1 MAQLVVSAA
10 AATAGFLIAGPT
22 GAQVGFALGSAASAS
37 SQTIRNKGPISN
49 DLKAPKLQYGSPIP
63 RIYGRMRVA
72 GSPVWI
78 SRKRPI
84 ANTTSEDGK
93 GSPKVENTTYTYEVD
108 VLYIVKIEAPLA
120 LAVTRV
126 WVGGELKF
134 CALADADD
142 ATLEASATTEAWE
155 EMTLFDGGP
164 SQMPWAVYE
173 ADVETENALAYR
185 HRTTV
190 GIQSLQLGSSDQI
203 PLVEFEIITEG
214 TPGDPFSEG
223 TLLQST
229 FEGASAAD
237 IVSPAATL
245 SASGATI
252 ADGTASLG
260 PDAIISYTA
269 DKLDSTAGESFTT
282 EILLEGMPTQVD
294 APGVLFAHPLIRW
307 DWAGGSTAFVS
318 IYLEVSGGQ
327 VLFTCFVFD
336 GGGGVTDQSTT
347 MPVTGDHFA
356 IVMTPTGVDFYHGPT
371 SEGDNTGLRVFQS
384 SELTS
389 WDSTAGGTIE
399 LTGAND
405 SLGGDYAIPVV
416 RGIRHSQAALYTSA
430 GYEVPASFG
439 PVAGDLETWVPG
451 DADLADIVEA
461 ESVLAGLD
469 ASQIDVSDIVGIDVT
484 GFAATGSARQA
495 IEQLMAGYYFEAC
508 CSDKLYFRRRGR
520 AVAATI
526 AYEDLAAGVD
536 QATETTFDPVRGNL
550 EELPAQVACGFM
562 NLSAD
567 YEAGSEMGDRLI
579 GPGKLVQKVDLP
591 LVLTPA
597 EGKGR
602 ALAMV
607 MDALA
612 AGTTATI
619 SLTDD
624 YAGLEPTDAIVVPD
638 RDGTTRRMRI
648 VRETYAGVK
657 ALELVGDDPSALV
670 TTGLTMDEST
680 PAIGVRPAVDTE
692 LTLLDMPI
700 LRDADDSPG
709 FMAAF
714 YGASGWPG
722 AALFRSV
729 DGITYSNIVAATEKA
744 ITGVATTL
752 LADFDEWQYDMTN
765 TVTVSVNGTLSSST
779 KEAMQAD
786 GSINAIAL
794 GVNGRWE
801 VLRFVTATLVS
812 PGVYTLSGLLRGLR
826 GTEWAR
832 GLHQVG
838 DTVVVLRPAGL
849 RRIQHTASDIALER
863 FYKAVT
869 LGRVIGTA
877 EQEEFTDTGVAL
889 KPFAPS
895 LLRATR
901 DGSDN
906 VTLTV
911 MRRTRLAIRFGGPGG
926 TYAPIGEAEDLIE
939 VDVYEDDTFT
949 TVVRTIEGP
958 SDGIEYSAADQTSD
972 GLTPGDPVS
981 VRAYQISAVVG
992 RGYALE
998 GTV

>member
-1 MAQLVVSAA
+1 MTQLVVAAASAA
-10 AATAGFLIAGPT
+10 A
-22 GAQVGFALGSAASAS
+22 GFALGGPLGASIGWSIGLGLAAP
-37 SQTIRNKGPISN
+37 TVRNKGPISN

-84 ANTTSEDGK
+84 ANTTSEGGK
-93 GSPKVENTTYTYEVD
+93 GGPKVENTTYTYEVD

-142 ATLEASATTEAWE
+142 ATLQASATTEAWE
-155 EMTLFDGGP
+155 EMTLFDGNP
-164 SQMPWAVYE
+164 SQMPWPVYE

-203 PLVEFEIITEG
+203 PLVEFEIITAG
-214 TPGDPFSEG
+214 TPGELDASVLLLAPLTESGEDISAFERTYIYPDDTPAFGPTGMQTGSSDWVQWGG
-223 TLLQST
+223 T
-229 FEGASAAD
+229 
-237 IVSPAATL
+237 IV
-245 SASGATI
+245 
-252 ADGTASLG
+252 ADGTGLTVEWFSTWDTLVGSGGGETQMMVGLKVGGLIDVFRVSWLTSGGGYGITPTIGPIGSAGSAAPVHFALTISDDSITPTITLWVDGSLAYSAAFSFAASASW
-260 PDAIISYTA
+260 P
-269 DKLDSTAGESFTT
+269 SFTV
-282 EILLEGMPTQVD
+282 E
-294 APGVLFAHPLIRW
+294 A
-307 DWAGGSTAFVS
+307 
-318 IYLEVSGGQ
+318 
-327 VLFTCFVFD
+327 
-336 GGGGVTDQSTT
+336 
-347 MPVTGDHFA
+347 
-356 IVMTPTGVDFYHGPT
+356 
-371 SEGDNTGLRVFQS
+371 
-384 SELTS
+384 
-389 WDSTAGGTIE
+389 
-399 LTGAND
+399 
-405 SLGGDYAIPVV
+405 GDYFHTSGVSYIVSDVRVA
-416 RGIRHSQAALYTSA
+416 RGIRYDEPFTPPEP
-430 GYEVPASFG
+430 GSFG
-439 PVAGDLETWVPG
+439 ADAPITTWTPAPV
-451 DADLADIVEA
+451 DLADIVAA
-461 ESVLAGLD
+461 ECELAGLIS
-469 ASQIDVSDIVGIDVT
+469 SQIDVTDIEGIDVT
-484 GFAATGSARQA
+484 GFAATGSARQV
-495 IEQLMAGYYFEAC
+495 IEQLAAGYYFENC
-508 CSDKLYFRRRGR
+508 CSNKLFSRRRGR
-520 AVAATI
+520 AVASTP

-591 LVLTPA
+591 LVLTPE

-624 YAGLEPTDAIVVPD
+624 YAELEPTDAIVVPD
-638 RDGTTRRMRI
+638 RDGNTRRMRI
-648 VRETYAGVK
+648 VRETYAQGVK
-657 ALELVGDDPSALV
+657 TLELVGDDPSALV
-670 TTGLTMDEST
+670 TTGLTMDESV
-680 PAIGVRPAVDTE
+680 PAISVAAPVDTE

-700 LRDADDSPG
+700 LRDTDDTPG

-714 YGASGWPG
+714 YGPSGWPG

-729 DGITYSNIVAATEKA
+729 DGITFSNMVTATEKA
-744 ITGVATTL
+744 ITGIATTAL
-752 LADFDEWQYDMTN
+752 GNFTAWRFDMTN

-779 KEAMQAD
+779 KAAMQAD
-786 GSINAIAL
+786 ASINSIAL
-794 GVNGRWE
+794 GANGRWE
-801 VLRFVTATLVS
+801 VLRFITATLVS

-832 GLHQVG
+832 SLHQIG
-838 DTVVVLRPAGL
+838 DRVVVLRPAGL
-849 RRIQHTASDIALER
+849 RRIQHTASDIGLER
-863 FYKAVT
+863 YFKGVT
-869 LGRVIGTA
+869 LGRVLGTA
-877 EQEEFTDTGVAL
+877 SQQSFTDTGVAL

-895 LLRATR
+895 WLRATR

-906 VTLTV
+906 VTFTV

-939 VDVYEDDTFT
+939 MDVYEDDTFT

-958 SDGIEYSAADQTSD
+958 STGIEYSAANQTSD
-972 GLTPGDPVS
+972 GLTPGDPIS

-992 RGYALE
+992 RGYPLE